1 MRVLVV
7 DDEEIMRVTLCD
19 ALTDAGHDA
28 EACARAEDACKRLAE
43 TPFDVTLA
51 DLRMPGMDG
60 LAYLEYVRRE
70 HPGVVTLIM
79 TAFGSVETAVKAMKT
94 GAYDYLTK
102 PFDPYELMRLLDRLR
117 EHRSLTEENQRLR
130 TVLRERHGFHQLI
143 GKSAAM
149 QQVYETLD
157 VVCEADCTVL
167 IEGETGTGKEL
178 VTNAIHF
185 SSARQAKPLIKV
197 SCAAL
202 SSEILESEL
211 FGHVRGAFTGA
222 TSDKVGR
229 FERAHGGTLFLD
241 EVDDIPLPLQVKLL
255 RVLEDGSFER
265 VGDTRTQSV
274 DVRILAATKVDL
286 RQLIQEKKFRDD
298 LFYRLN
304 EVPIRLPPLRERRE
318 DIPVL
323 IEGFLRDRDS
333 QPEIDDEAYRA
344 LLDYDWPGNVREL
357 RHVIERVMMF
367 HPDRIGRVDLP
378 EEVLAG
384 PSGEADLPREGS
396 FDDRM
401 SAVEARLLRDAMD
414 LAGGNQREAARQL
427 QMPSSTLRSRLERHG
442 LL

>member
-7 DDEEIMRVTLCD
+7 DDEEIMRVTLRD

-43 TPFDVTLA
+43 TAFDVTLA

-60 LAYLEYVRRE
+60 LAFLEYVRRE
-70 HPGVVTLIM
+70 HPDVVTLIM
-79 TAFGSVETAVKAMKT
+79 TAYGSVETAVEAMKA

-102 PFDPYELMRLLDRLR
+102 PFDPYELMRLLDRLG
-117 EHRSLTEENQRLR
+117 EHRTLREENLRLR
-130 TVLRERHGFHQLI
+130 TVLRERHGFHQLV
-143 GKSAAM
+143 GKSTPM

-157 VVCEADCTVL
+157 VVCRADCTVL
-167 IEGETGTGKEL
+167 IEGETGTGKEM

-185 SSARQAKPLIKV
+185 SSPRQTQPLVKV

-202 SSEILESEL
+202 SAEILESEL

-229 FERAHGGTLFLD
+229 FESAHGGTLFLD

-265 VGDTRTQSV
+265 VGDTKTRSV
-274 DVRILAATKVDL
+274 DVRILAATKVNL
-286 RQLIQEKKFRDD
+286 RQLVLEKSFRDD

-304 EVPIRLPPLRERRE
+304 EVPIRLPPLRERPE

-323 IEGFLRDRDS
+323 IDSFLRDRET
-333 QPEIDDEAYRA
+333 QPEIADDAYRA

-357 RHVIERVMMF
+357 RHLIDRLMMF
-367 HPDRIGRVDLP
+367 HPDCIERRDLP

-384 PSGEADLPREGS
+384 PDEVGLPREGS
-396 FDDRM
+396 FDERM
-401 SAVEARLLRDAMD
+401 AAMEARLLRDALD
-414 LAGGNQREAARQL
+414 RAGGNQREAARQL
-427 QMPSSTLRSRLERHG
+427 QMPASTLRSRLERHG